1 MKYIK
6 LGPKASNFH
15 DVSTGI
21 KVLPG
26 RVVAINEAQYN
37 FDRVA
42 NAIQHQHL
50 LEATEAEY
58 DAYQKKVT
66 VRTEQKAEETK
77 TEQAQSSTAKKITKK
92 QDWIEKIKSEFE
104 IEEDELAR
112 LETMKLSE
120 LEAYYDELTSDEDT
134 EDEVEDN

>member
-15 DVSTGI
+15 DVTTGI

-26 RVVAINEAQYN
+26 KVVAISEAQYN

-58 DAYQKKVT
+58 DAYRKKVT
-66 VRTEQKAEETK
+66 VRAEQKAEETK
-77 TEQAQSSTAKKITKK
+77 TEQAQLSTAKKMTKK
-92 QDWIEKIKSEFE
+92 DWVEKIKSEFE

-120 LEAYYDELTSDEDT
+120 LEAYYAELTSDEDT